1 LQDRFERL
9 DRAFASGDFE
19 TLEREAHTLIGGAGN
34 ISAKAR
40 SALAF
45 ELETSSS
52 ERNRDKVHEIMRAIA
67 KKAPATLAALH
78 YRRDAAA

>member
-1 LQDRFERL
+1 LQDRLERL

-19 TLEREAHTLIGGAGN
+19 TLEREAHTGN
-34 ISAKAR
+34 IGAKAL

-52 ERNRDKVHEIMRAIA
+52 ERDRDKVDELMRAIA
-67 KKAPATLAALH
+67 DKTPGTLAALQS
-78 YRRDAAA
+78 RRATAA

>member
-1 LQDRFERL
+1 LQDRLERL

-19 TLEREAHTLIGGAGN
+19 TLEREAHTGN
-34 ISAKAR
+34 IGAKAL

-52 ERNRDKVHEIMRAIA
+52 ERNRDKVGEIMRAIA
-67 KKAPATLAALH
+67 KKAPETLAALH
-78 YRRDAAA
+78 SRRAAAAQ